1 MLFVLAEILEDIE
14 NGTFEID
21 KNAEDIHSQIESI
34 LIEKLGDTGKKIHTA
49 RSRNDQVLLD
59 IKLYL
64 LDEIREIT
72 ALTDEFFQILIK
84 LAEQHKNVLL
94 PGYTHLQ
101 IAMPSSFGL
110 WFGAYA
116 EALLDDVEMLFSV
129 KNNINKKSIGFCGR
143 LWFIFPD

>member
-1 MLFVLAEILEDIE
+1 MKNQSRCYCFKEILEDIE

-72 ALTDEFFQILIK
+72 ALTDEFFR
-84 LAEQHKNVLL
+84 
-94 PGYTHLQ
+94 Y
-101 IAMPSSFGL
+101 
-110 WFGAYA
+110 
-116 EALLDDVEMLFSV
+116 
-129 KNNINKKSIGFCGR
+129 
-143 LWFIFPD
+143 